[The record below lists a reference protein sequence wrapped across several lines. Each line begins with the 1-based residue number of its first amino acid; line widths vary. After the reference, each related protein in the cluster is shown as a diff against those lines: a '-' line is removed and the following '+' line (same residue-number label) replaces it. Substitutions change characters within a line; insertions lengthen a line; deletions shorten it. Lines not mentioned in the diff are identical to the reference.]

1 MGNMISIAYTHGTN
15 DLDFVKNN
23 KKVPEIDVADF
34 KEEFSSKL
42 TPEIDDQASE
52 EDLIFRKKNFNG
64 GGVPS

>member
-42 TPEIDDQASE
+42 TPEIDNQASE
-52 EDLIFRKKNFNG
+52 EK
-64 GGVPS
+64 